1 MAQNLRKIS
10 TYLFGLRL
18 LRTGISVITLVLA
31 AKFFGISIGR
41 DVWILVSAFIATVNS
56 AVWGPINETFRTKF
70 IFIREQEGESVALRK
85 TSELLFLMIFV
96 TSLISILLFLFRYPL
111 MGIVAPSLASEHS
124 AIFVKMLF
132 LLLPTFV
139 INQMTSI
146 GISVLNAY
154 NYFYI
159 PEIVGFFSGIANLIC
174 IIFLA
179 PVIGIYSLV
188 VSQYISIIL
197 LLLVIMYY
205 IKTRQIDIKIRFF
218 YIKWSDV
225 RPFVL
230 FALPFFLPYFAGQ
243 CSGLLERSLANYLG
257 EGVVSTL
264 DYSRK
269 FTDILQSVLSG
280 ILASVMVPVLAL
292 HFSKNHFENFR
303 CDLKQN
309 IQVVFIILC
318 LTVPIL
324 VGASIPLCK
333 FLYLR
338 GDMTLPVVEEIAAIT
353 RLYGVSFVGVA
364 FYLLFGLTLL
374 AQDQGKKYAFY
385 GMMTQIG
392 MIIINVLLFRYMGV
406 YTFAI
411 SLFVTHM
418 AAAVWMLKL
427 IKLDVPREI
436 YYYIIKCFLC
446 LLLLVILLTGLNILL
461 KDTSPFYSLIIS
473 GIILGSLFIAVGGI
487 FGFNIRKY
495 LKNLM
500 GKKI

>member
-41 DVWILVSAFIATVNS
+41 DAWILVSAFIATVNS

-70 IFIREQEGESVALRK
+70 IFIREQEGEQVALK
-85 TSELLFLMIFV
+85 KASELLLMMIFV
-96 TSLISILLFLFRYPL
+96 TLLISIFLFLFRYPL
-111 MGIVAPSLASEHS
+111 MNIVAPSLVTEHS
-124 AIFVKMLF
+124 AIFVKMLL

-174 IIFLA
+174 IMSLA
-179 PVIGIYSLV
+179 PIIGIYSLV
-188 VSQYISIIL
+188 VSQYISIVFL
-197 LLLVIMYY
+197 LIVIIYY
-205 IKTRQIDIKIRFF
+205 IKTRQIGIRLHSFK
-218 YIKWSDV
+218 IKWKNV
-225 RPFVL
+225 WPFIL

-243 CSGLLERSLANYLG
+243 CSGLLERSLANYMG
-257 EGVVSTL
+257 DGVVSML
-264 DYSRK
+264 DYSKK

-292 HFSKNHFENFR
+292 HFSKSHFEDFR
-303 CDLKQN
+303 LDLKQN

-324 VGASIPLCK
+324 VGASMPLCK

-338 GDMTLPVVEEIAAIT
+338 GDMTLPVVEEIAMIT
-353 RLYGVSFVGVA
+353 RLYGISFIGVA
-364 FYLLFGLTLL
+364 FYLLFGLALL
-374 AQDQGKKYAFY
+374 AQNEGKKYALY
-385 GMMTQIG
+385 GMVAQIG
-392 MIIINVLLFRYMGV
+392 MIVINLLLFRYMGV
-406 YTFAI
+406 YTFAL
-411 SLFVTHM
+411 SLFVTHLGT
-418 AAAVWMLKL
+418 AIWMLKL
-427 IKLDVPREI
+427 IKLDIRSEI
-436 YYYIIKCFLC
+436 YNYFIKCFMF
-446 LLLLVILLTGLNILL
+446 LLLLIILLTGLNVLL
-461 KDTSPFYSLIIS
+461 ENVIPFYSLIIS
-473 GIILGSLFIAVGGI
+473 GITLGVLLVSLGGM
-487 FGFNIRKY
+487 FGFNVWAY
-495 LKNLM
+495 LRNLIN
-500 GKKI
+500 KKI

>member
-1 MAQNLRKIS
+1 MTQNLKKIS

-41 DVWILVSAFIATVNS
+41 DAWILVSAFIATVNA

-70 IFIREQEGESVALRK
+70 IFIREQEGEQIALRK

-96 TSLISILLFLFRYPL
+96 TILISVLLFVFRYPL
-111 MGIVAPSLASEHS
+111 VRIVAPSLALENSEV
-124 AIFVKMLF
+124 FVKMLF

-139 INQMTSI
+139 ITQMTTI

-159 PEIVGFFSGIANLIC
+159 PEIVGFFSGIANLVC
-174 IIFLA
+174 IVFLA
-179 PVIGIYSLV
+179 PIMGIYSLV
-188 VSQYISIIL
+188 VSQYVSIVL
-197 LLLVIMYY
+197 LLIVIMYY
-205 IKTRQIDIKIRFF
+205 IKTRHIGIKIRFF
-218 YIKWSDV
+218 KVKWDSI

-243 CSGLLERSLANYLG
+243 CNGLLERSLANYLG
-257 EGVVSTL
+257 DGVVSTL

-292 HFSKNHFENFR
+292 HFSKKHFEDFR
-303 CDLKQN
+303 NDLKQN
-309 IQVVFIILC
+309 IQVVFIILFLSVPA
-318 LTVPIL
+318 LT
-324 VGASIPLCK
+324 GASLPLCK

-338 GDMTLPVVEEIAAIT
+338 GDMTLPVVEEIAMIT
-353 RLYGVSFVGVA
+353 RLYGIAFVGVA
-364 FYLLFGLTLL
+364 LYLLFGLALL
-374 AQDQGKKYAFY
+374 AQDEGKKYALY
-385 GMMTQIG
+385 GMVAQIG
-392 MIIINVLLFRYMGV
+392 MIVINLLLFRYMGV

-418 AAAVWMLKL
+418 GIALWMLKL
-427 IKLDVPREI
+427 IKLDVRKEI
-436 YYYIIKCFLC
+436 CYYFVKCLII
-446 LLLLVILLTGLNILL
+446 LLLLVILLFILNIFLGNL
-461 KDTSPFYSLIIS
+461 NPFHSLVIS
-473 GIILGSLFIAVGGI
+473 GVTLVVLFIIVSEML
-487 FGFNIRKY
+487 GFSIWQY
-495 LKNLM
+495 LKNLVNR
-500 GKKI
+500 KA